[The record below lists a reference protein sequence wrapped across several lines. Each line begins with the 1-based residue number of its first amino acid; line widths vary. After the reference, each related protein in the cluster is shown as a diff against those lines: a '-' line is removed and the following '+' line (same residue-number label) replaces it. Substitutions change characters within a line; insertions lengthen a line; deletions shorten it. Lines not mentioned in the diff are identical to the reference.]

1 MTPGTRGPTIKLS
14 KQGPLADSNN
24 EENAGGA
31 SRSAATKGK
40 GKAWD
45 RPRVDEAQDDIIETV
60 SICAMS
66 VDADTYVC
74 MRPSCLLSIANSC
87 ILYTG
92 DIDIFSS
99 FNRKV
104 CRCQVA
110 RHFCMSEILQ
120 PTTGGVSSLVTQWP
134 HRSSPPLPCSRH
146 QPLVALSHIT
156 YSLLIVLCPQ
166 WSRR

>member
-1 MTPGTRGPTIKLS
+1 MTPGTRGANDQAIEARSTR
-14 KQGPLADSNN
+14 GY

-45 RPRVDEAQDDIIETV
+45 RPRVDEAQDDVIETV

-74 MRPSCLLSIANSC
+74 MRSLYLLSIANPC
-87 ILYTG
+87 ILHTG
-92 DIDIFSS
+92 DIDIFAS

-104 CRCQVA
+104 SRFPGRASLLYVRNLTGLPRSELVA
-110 RHFCMSEILQ
+110 WL
-120 PTTGGVSSLVTQWP
+120 P
-134 HRSSPPLPCSRH
+134 HRHTDRRHLYPTHVISHWSPSLTLPT
-146 QPLVALSHIT
+146 A
-156 YSLLIVLCPQ
+156 Y
-166 WSRR
+166 